1 MNTYGKVKGIQG
13 ERQAMDFIEWL
24 ILYWYNMHIEI
35 IKLRFSDWLNN
46 NLKVR
51 KYYEK

>member
-35 IKLRFSDWLNN
+35 IKFEFTEEQNYDCI
-46 NLKVR
+46 K
-51 KYYEK
+51 K